1 MFRFF
6 CSTMYFNKNN
16 FQQKKLFYCL
26 FFKAPCISQ
35 VKVHQKYFFIRKW
48 AILLMCFLNFKMRL
62 TKNYEHV
69 MCILKVTEGDGLHNH
84 SCSIARERKEKN
96 DWFWIALS
104 KYCTLPNMSKKINW
118 RRHIKQKFSVP
129 VVDTEIKGLK

>member
-1 MFRFF
+1 
-6 CSTMYFNKNN
+6 
-16 FQQKKLFYCL
+16 
-26 FFKAPCISQ
+26 
-35 VKVHQKYFFIRKW
+35 
-48 AILLMCFLNFKMRL
+48 MRL

-69 MCILKVTEGDGLHNH
+69 MCILNVTEGDGLHNH
-84 SCSIARERKEKN
+84 SCYIAWERKEKN
-96 DWFWIALS
+96 DCFLIALS